1 MDVKALT
8 TRIVAGAWSALGPI
22 DRVLVGCVS
31 ATLVSLVCD
40 YRLGLAPVREVVHA
54 TPFSE
59 NAGRTVVFEQIVGWH
74 AIVWLAAG
82 AAMLASARYRRGM
95 LSLPAVLLVAM
106 ALAIPAV
113 TAATTGVDRLT
124 LESLFGVALPLAA
137 MVALALH
144 PDVGERALR
153 LGIWIIATCAGAVTL
168 ATVGK
173 QLANGSLDRLGIVF
187 FGPTT
192 STGPVLAAL
201 AVLTLMLLPSHRAR
215 RLAALC
221 LVAILATGVALSQ
234 SRTAALALLAGL
246 AIAATRE
253 RAVPRWSVVGGV
265 AFALVLLTLAP
276 RSLLSAAQSTS
287 LKLES
292 ISHHWT
298 LFLERPSFG
307 YGVSK
312 QALPAAGGAD
322 SSLLGIANG
331 IGAYA
336 VVAFLGTWCAAL
348 SGLPWRAMAFGGA
361 VLAVYVTGWLGG
373 GEILF
378 QIPVTNLLPL
388 ALACGLA
395 RKLRASGTTAKP

>member
-1 MDVKALT
+1 VDARALT
-8 TRIVAGAWSALGPI
+8 TRILAGAWSALGPI

-31 ATLVSLVCD
+31 ATLVSLVRD
-40 YRLGLAPVREVVHA
+40 YRLGLAPVLEEVLA

-59 NAGRTVVFEQIVGWH
+59 NAGRAVVFEQLVGWH

-106 ALAIPAV
+106 ALAIPVV

-124 LESLFGVALPLAA
+124 LESLFGIALPLAA

-144 PDVGERALR
+144 PDVGELALR
-153 LGIWIIATCAGAVTL
+153 LGIWIIAICAGALTL

-173 QLANGSLDRLGIVF
+173 QLADGSLDRLGILF

-201 AVLTLMLLPSHRAR
+201 VILVLMLLPAHRVG

-221 LVAILATGVALSQ
+221 LVVILAAGVALSQ
-234 SRTAALALLAGL
+234 SRAAALALLAGL
-246 AIAATRE
+246 GIAATRE
-253 RAVPRWSVVGGV
+253 RAMRRWFLLAG
-265 AFALVLLTLAP
+265 AALALVALMLAP

-292 ISHHWT
+292 IRHHWT

-336 VVAFLGTWCAAL
+336 VVAFLGSWCAAL

-361 VLAVYVTGWLGG
+361 ILAVYVVAWLGG
-373 GEILF
+373 GEILV

-395 RKLRASGTTAKP
+395 RKLRESATTAKP